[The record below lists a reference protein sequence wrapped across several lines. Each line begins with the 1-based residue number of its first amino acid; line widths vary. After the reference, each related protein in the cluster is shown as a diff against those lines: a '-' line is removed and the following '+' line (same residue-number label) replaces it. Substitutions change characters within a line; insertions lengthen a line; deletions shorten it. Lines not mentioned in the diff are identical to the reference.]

1 MPTVEQKAELRLPT
15 VAVPVTLVV
24 VGHAAVTVELFIA
37 DVPRPSRSELLD
49 DVAALLEQNTG
60 FLPIRGEDGVRLLAK
75 QSIAWIAIKRGD
87 ELELFERLHHVRV
100 VLATGEALAGTLFDS
115 APADRP
121 RVIDHL
127 NRAGRF
133 VRLWTAEEQYLI
145 GTHHILEVREQE

>member
-1 MPTVEQKAELRLPT
+1 MPNVEQKPELRLPT

-24 VGHAAVTVELFIA
+24 VGHAAVTAELFVV
-37 DVPRPSRSELLD
+37 DVPRQSRSQLLD
-49 DVAALLEQNTG
+49 DVATLLEQDAG

-75 QSIAWIAIKRGD
+75 RSIAWIAVRRDD
-87 ELELFERLHHVRV
+87 EIELFDRLHHVRV
-100 VLATGEALAGTLFDS
+100 LLVTGESIAGTLFDS

-133 VRLWTAEEQYLI
+133 VRLWTAEQQYLI
-145 GTHHILEVREQE
+145 GKHHILEVREQE